1 MIKIDALSFLLLVE
15 ALIVLLAVMLVL
27 LLRAWKDRGR
37 KRIEDTPQEQAG
49 PGELPSSPDAAEARE
64 PGSGELDALRQT
76 VEMLKKMVH
85 DMLSCKQVFDTAPAR
100 LSGIQA
106 AYRDQQDRSEQK
118 ASGAGQQEQQE
129 MEAALGNL
137 RAEQETLAVKFR
149 IWEGQFNKLQ
159 GDETASVTPADE
171 IVRTMMSREKEELLD
186 RTKAAEDALA
196 EKTNILKALQAK
208 YDNLEKE
215 YEILYRQ
222 QQNAGDG
229 A

>member
-15 ALIVLLAVMLVL
+15 ALIVLLAVTLVL
-27 LLRAWKDRGR
+27 LRAR
-37 KRIEDTPQEQAG
+37 KKRNRQRIDDTPQEQAE
-49 PGELPSSPDAAEARE
+49 PKVRPPSPDAAGALE
-64 PGSGELDALRQT
+64 PGSSERDALRQT

-106 AYRDQQDRSEQK
+106 AYRDQQERSGQK
-118 ASGAGQQEQQE
+118 ASGAGQQGQPE
-129 MEAALGNL
+129 MEAALGSL
-137 RAEQETLAVKFR
+137 KAEQETLAVKFR

-159 GDETASVTPADE
+159 GEETASVTPADE

-186 RTKAAEDALA
+186 RTKAAEEALA
-196 EKTNILKALQAK
+196 EKTKNLKALQAK

>member
-15 ALIVLLAVMLVL
+15 ALIVLLAVTLVL
-27 LLRAWKDRGR
+27 LWRAWKDRGR

-49 PGELPSSPDAAEARE
+49 PGELPSSPDAAEAQE
-64 PGSGELDALRQT
+64 PGSGELDSLRQT

-106 AYRDQQDRSEQK
+106 AYRDQQERSEQK
-118 ASGAGQQEQQE
+118 ASGAGQQE
-129 MEAALGNL
+129 MEAALGSL
-137 RAEQETLAVKFR
+137 KAEQETLAVKFR

-159 GDETASVTPADE
+159 GDETASITPADE